1 MAQTSEQLKA
11 LIMEMPVQEASSA
24 ICSAVEEWPELYD
37 LLIEGLDFELEDEEG
52 LSIED
57 GDDDDGDDED
67 DDGDGDEDTSN
78 VKGYGLF

>member
-11 LIMEMPVQEASSA
+11 LIMEMHVQEASSA

-52 LSIED
+52 LSTEDGEDD
-57 GDDDDGDDED
+57 GDDDDGEDED
-67 DDGDGDEDTSN
+67 
-78 VKGYGLF
+78 